1 MVQYSV
7 MVSER
12 GLPTVVSQDSHQY
25 AYMVQSGAYKEAYT
39 GTRGECTDV
48 EQALIESFADAT
60 IYQTQD

>member
-25 AYMVQSGAYKEAYT
+25 AYMVQSGNYKEIHA
-39 GTRGECTDV
+39 GTKGECMDV
-48 EQALIESFADAT
+48 EQGLIESFADAT